1 MGTRVFLI
9 GFMGSGK
16 STIGR
21 LLADDLHVPFID
33 LDDRIEQ
40 KEGMSISQ
48 LFAEK
53 GEDFFRRL
61 EAAVLRE
68 MVAKESSFVLA
79 CGGGTP
85 CFYENMAFMNG
96 QGITI
101 WLNTPQE
108 VMVERLLMAPDQRP
122 LVSGL
127 SREALTTFVSERL
140 LQRKQWYSQA
150 RLEINTSSLRLKEL
164 RDQLEAYA

>member
-1 MGTRVFLI
+1 
-9 GFMGSGK
+9 MGSGK

-21 LLADDLHVPFID
+21 LLAEDLHVPFID
-33 LDDRIEQ
+33 LDDQIEQ
-40 KEGMSISQ
+40 KEGVSVSRI
-48 LFAEK
+48 FAEK
-53 GEDFFRRL
+53 GEDFFRGL

-68 MVAKESSFVLA
+68 MVADESSFVLA

-85 CFYENMAFMNG
+85 CFFENMAFMNG

-101 WLNTPQE
+101 WLNTPEE

-127 SREALTTFVSERL
+127 SREALAAFVSERL
-140 LQRKQWYSQA
+140 SQRKQWYSQA
-150 RLEINTSSLRLKEL
+150 RLVINTSSLDLKEIKN
-164 RDQLEAYA
+164 QLIAYA